1 MSRVR
6 VPISSVKTAGG
17 YHVKERWC
25 VNVRVCLNRKIQ
37 QQGTLLLE
45 KKKLSFDSTFVFTA
59 TGSDTTIEQGTS
71 CEVKLTSELNKSLEI
86 HTLDRLS
93 KDIQH

>member
-1 MSRVR
+1 M
-6 VPISSVKTAGG
+6 
-17 YHVKERWC
+17 
-25 VNVRVCLNRKIQ
+25 RKCEGVSKQ
-37 QQGTLLLE
+37 EDPTTGNSTFR
-45 KKKLSFDSTFVFTA
+45 KKKLSFDSSFVFTA